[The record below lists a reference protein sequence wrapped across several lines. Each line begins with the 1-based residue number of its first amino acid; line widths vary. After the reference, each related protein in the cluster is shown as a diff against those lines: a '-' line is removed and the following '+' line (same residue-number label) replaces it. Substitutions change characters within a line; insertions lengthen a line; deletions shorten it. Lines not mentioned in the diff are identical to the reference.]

1 MTRPFFNTFNK
12 GCQDLQDLQ
21 NLCSVSKTTIPCGN
35 SPFIIL
41 WRFYHVTYTQCSCR
55 AQRRHEHKSQQCK
68 SSRWRWHSYMS
79 HAPPPLMMLREIRS
93 WRDIKVD
100 SDIGDDVDED
110 ACVNFVSKLGCL
122 LTTFGRGVPFGRVSN
137 LGGCQTN
144 SAGCHTPQ
152 NRTDCDIFN
161 FLPIISHN
169 NNLTTPSSSLAMYGN
184 RHLGCSLYLNP
195 STMVIIM
202 PSCHN

>member
-1 MTRPFFNTFNK
+1 
-12 GCQDLQDLQ
+12 
-21 NLCSVSKTTIPCGN
+21 
-35 SPFIIL
+35 
-41 WRFYHVTYTQCSCR
+41 
-55 AQRRHEHKSQQCK
+55 
-68 SSRWRWHSYMS
+68 MS
-79 HAPPPLMMLREIRS
+79 HALPPLMMLREIRS

-100 SDIGDDVDED
+100 IGGDVDED

-169 NNLTTPSSSLAMYGN
+169 NHLTTPSSSLAMYGN
-184 RHLGCSLYLNP
+184 RHFGCSLYLNP
-195 STMVIIM
+195 AQWSLVCPPANISNDFFILPLRVNTFM
-202 PSCHN
+202 PGFHISVSFVGSMRA

>member
-1 MTRPFFNTFNK
+1 MRRNQVRA
-12 GCQDLQDLQ
+12 G
-21 NLCSVSKTTIPCGN
+21 
-35 SPFIIL
+35 
-41 WRFYHVTYTQCSCR
+41 WRE
-55 AQRRHEHKSQQCK
+55 RRHDLVIPSAAYLPFSTILDFVLCTK
-68 SSRWRWHSYMS
+68 
-79 HAPPPLMMLREIRS
+79 
-93 WRDIKVD
+93 IKVD

-110 ACVNFVSKLGCL
+110 ARVNFVSKLGCL

-169 NNLTTPSSSLAMYGN
+169 NHLTTPSALAMHAN
-184 RHLGCSLYLNP
+184 RHFGCSLFLNP
-195 STMVIIM
+195 SKMVISM

>member
-1 MTRPFFNTFNK
+1 
-12 GCQDLQDLQ
+12 
-21 NLCSVSKTTIPCGN
+21 
-35 SPFIIL
+35 
-41 WRFYHVTYTQCSCR
+41 
-55 AQRRHEHKSQQCK
+55 
-68 SSRWRWHSYMS
+68 MS

-184 RHLGCSLYLNP
+184 RHFGCSLHFNP
-195 STMVIIM
+195 SKMVITM
-202 PSCHN
+202 PSSRKCIHARVPYICVFCREYACLVLRALGPYIPPAPWPAFRNRLEGEGDPSSPAIGAGLQEHEQLIVSDVLVCVGT